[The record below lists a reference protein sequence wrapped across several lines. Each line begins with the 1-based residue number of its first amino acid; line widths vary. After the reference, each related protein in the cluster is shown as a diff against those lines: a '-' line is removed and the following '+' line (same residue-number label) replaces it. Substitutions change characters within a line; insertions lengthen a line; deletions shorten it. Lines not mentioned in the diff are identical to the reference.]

1 MLQTL
6 LTGLKQLL
14 FALSHYGAKAHVRP
28 GMPAAPL
35 QASAPSLHAHCG
47 EAAAL
52 PCASASTVDW
62 LATTSMPC
70 YVCMHRNH
78 YQANPIVKLTLDYM
92 A

>member
-1 MLQTL
+1 VLQTL

-52 PCASASTVDW
+52 PCASARMCIIVDW
-62 LATTSMPC
+62 LATGLLL
-70 YVCMHRNH
+70 R
-78 YQANPIVKLTLDYM
+78 
-92 A
+92 